1 MTSICQCEE
10 ERNCSKMEMTE
21 FLFEGIFSSIVGI
34 IGVVGNIAAMV
45 YYQKRRSNLKS
56 TFHGLMMALAAY
68 DLIIIFSVI
77 LLISMPKL
85 CCDFKGSRFYQTFAP
100 WILFTSHIGLE
111 GSIYLTV
118 AISIE
123 RYLVI
128 CQPIF
133 YRSKWWPTKLFV
145 IPITCFAIIF
155 CIPKLFELETKE
167 HYKINHVAN
176 FTKDAEIIKQCL
188 IPLQMGQTQQL
199 IASDGHS
206 ANACATWFKA
216 KIGGE
221 HLETPS
227 NCSNNKLDELF
238 EKLLSKSSV
247 TTLVPT
253 QLRQNP
259 CYFQIYIVWLN
270 IIFNAV
276 LPFIVLVVLNSYIL
290 HYLILNERRGSSRVA
305 NKPPLTR
312 EESSR
317 LRIHHHPSQRR
328 KRETKV
334 SMAKV
339 SLAIVFVF
347 IICHSIRWIPNIYEF
362 FWVS

>member
-1 MTSICQCEE
+1 
-10 ERNCSKMEMTE
+10 MEMTE
-21 FLFEGIFSSIVGI
+21 FMFEGIFSSIVGI
-34 IGVVGNIAAMV
+34 IGAVGNLAAIV

-68 DLIIIFSVI
+68 DLIIIFSVMM
-77 LLISMPKL
+77 LISMPKL
-85 CCDFKGSRFYQTFAP
+85 FCDFKGTRFYQNLAP
-100 WILFTSHIGLE
+100 WILFISHIGLE

-118 AISIE
+118 AITVE

-176 FTKDAEIIKQCL
+176 FTNDAEIIKQCM
-188 IPLQMGQTQQL
+188 IPLHTQQFN
-199 IASDGHS
+199 ASAGHS
-206 ANACATWFKA
+206 ANACATWFK
-216 KIGGE
+216 IQFSFGGE
-221 HLETPS
+221 RLEPSS

-238 EKLLSKSSV
+238 EKLLSKSSI

-259 CYFQIYIVWLN
+259 CYYQIYIVWLN

-276 LPFIVLVVLNSYIL
+276 LPFVVLIVLNSYIL

-305 NKPPLTR
+305 KKPPLTR